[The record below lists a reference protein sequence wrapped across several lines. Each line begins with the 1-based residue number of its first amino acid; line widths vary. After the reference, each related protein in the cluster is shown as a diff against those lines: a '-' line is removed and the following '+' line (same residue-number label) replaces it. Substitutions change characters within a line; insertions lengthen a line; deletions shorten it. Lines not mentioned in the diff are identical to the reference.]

1 MSKRPYH
8 AVLAV
13 ETPPDWKPEKVFHL
27 PPYFSNARYYA
38 CRVGMTEA
46 IEICRAHNQ
55 NRIKEQQSTGA
66 TIGTWLLH
74 IRELKTRAY
83 GNVLNMRQTAA
94 DPGSRST
101 LTRLCQNGGG
111 I

>member
-8 AVLAV
+8 CVLAV
-13 ETPPDWKPEKVFHL
+13 DTPQDWTPSRVFHL
-27 PPYFSNARYYA
+27 PPHFSNARYYA
-38 CRVGMTEA
+38 ARVGMTEA

-55 NRIKEQQSTGA
+55 NRIKDRQATGA
-66 TIGTWLLH
+66 PIGTWLLH
-74 IRELKTRAY
+74 IRELKTRAF
-83 GNVLNMRQTAA
+83 GNVLNMRQAAA

-101 LTRLCQNGGG
+101 LTRLTAKGGG